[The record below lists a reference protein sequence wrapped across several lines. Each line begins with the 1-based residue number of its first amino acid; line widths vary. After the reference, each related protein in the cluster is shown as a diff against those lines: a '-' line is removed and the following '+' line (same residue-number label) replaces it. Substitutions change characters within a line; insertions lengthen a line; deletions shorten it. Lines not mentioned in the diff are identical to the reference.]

1 VIRKIL
7 ESGSKDLWYKKFLLK
22 FLSLISSSGSSKIK
36 TSTRISGGP
45 HNPRLSSFKSTRFQ
59 DHQTAEKTSGNHSH
73 SFGRK
78 VRSKRKKGGS
88 LVHP

>member
-1 VIRKIL
+1 VISKFL
-7 ESGSKDLWYKKFLLK
+7 DSGSKGLWYRKFLLK
-22 FLSLISSSGSSKIK
+22 FLSLIVHQGVPKLILQQEH
-36 TSTRISGGP
+36 SGGP

-59 DHQTAEKTSGNHSH
+59 DHQTAEETSRNHSQ